1 MAFQKLQFNLLP
13 KTKML
18 NYSKSFLAKVSQRR
32 SVRDFSDQV
41 VPIEIITN
49 AVKAAASAPSGANKQ
64 PWHFVIV
71 NDPFIKKDIRLA
83 AEKEEKAFYSYR
95 ASDEWLKDLEPFET
109 NWSKPFLEI
118 APSLIVVFK
127 KVYDVRKKQRKK
139 NYYVN
144 ESVGIACGI
153 LLTAL
158 HNSGLATLTHTPSP
172 MGFLEKILKRP
183 KNEKAFLLIPVGFP
197 SKDAEQGLVHV
208 LCGLASL
215 PRSDEVGA
223 SDARAVREED

>member
-18 NYSKSFLAKVSQRR
+18 NHSKSFLTNIRSRR
-32 SVRDFSDQV
+32 SVRDFSDKA
-41 VPIEIITN
+41 VPIELITN
-49 AVKAAASAPSGANKQ
+49 AIKAAASAPSGANKQ
-64 PWHFVIV
+64 PWYFVIV
-71 NDPFIKKDIRLA
+71 NDPHTKKEIRLA
-83 AEKEEKAFYSYR
+83 AEKEEKAFYSHR

-109 NWSKPFLEI
+109 NSSKPFLEI

-127 KVYDVRKKQRKK
+127 KTYDVREKQKKK

-144 ESVGIACGI
+144 ESVGISCGV
-153 LLTAL
+153 LLAAL

-172 MGFLEKILKRP
+172 MGFLETILRRP

-197 SKDAEQGLVHV
+197 AKDARVPILNKKSFKEICKIL
-208 LCGLASL
+208 
-215 PRSDEVGA
+215 
-223 SDARAVREED
+223 

>member
-18 NYSKSFLAKVSQRR
+18 NNSKSFLTNIGSRR
-32 SVRDFSDQV
+32 SVREFSDEA

-64 PWHFVIV
+64 PWHFVVV
-71 NDPFIKKDIRLA
+71 NDPLIKKEIRMA

-95 ASDEWLKDLEPFET
+95 ASGEWLKDLEPFET

-127 KVYDVRKKQRKK
+127 KVYDVRKKQSKK

-144 ESVGIACGI
+144 ESVGIASGI
-153 LLTAL
+153 LLAAL
-158 HNSGLATLTHTPSP
+158 HHSGLATLTHTPAP
-172 MGFLEKILKRP
+172 MGFLEGILKRP
-183 KNEKAFLLIPVGFP
+183 RNEKAFLLIPVGFP
-197 SKDAEQGLVHV
+197 SKDAEVPKLTKK
-208 LCGLASL
+208 SFN
-215 PRSDEVGA
+215 EVC
-223 SDARAVREED
+223 DIL

>member
-1 MAFQKLQFNLLP
+1 MGFQKLQFNILP

-18 NYSKSFLAKVSQRR
+18 NRSKSFLSRVRLRR
-32 SVRDFSDQV
+32 SVRDFSDNA
-41 VPIEIITN
+41 VPIDLITN
-49 AVKAAASAPSGANKQ
+49 AIKAAASAPSGANKQ

-71 NDPFIKKDIRLA
+71 NDLLIKKEIRLA

-95 ASDEWLKDLEPFET
+95 ASEEWLKDLEPFEIS
-109 NWSKPFLEI
+109 WSKPFLEI

-127 KVYDVRKKQRKK
+127 KIYDVEEKQRKK

-158 HNSGLATLTHTPSP
+158 HNSGLATLTHTPAP
-172 MGFLEKILKRP
+172 MGFLEEVLKRP
-183 KNEKAFLLIPVGFP
+183 KGEKAFLLIPVGFP
-197 SKDAEQGLVHV
+197 
-208 LCGLASL
+208 
-215 PRSDEVGA
+215 
-223 SDARAVREED
+223 AVNTKVPILKKKTFNNICDIL

>member
-18 NYSKSFLAKVSQRR
+18 NHSKSFLTKISSRR
-32 SVRDFSDQV
+32 SVRDFSDKA
-41 VPIEIITN
+41 VPIELITN
-49 AVKAAASAPSGANKQ
+49 AIKAAASAPSGANKQ
-64 PWHFVIV
+64 PWYFVIV
-71 NDPFIKKDIRLA
+71 SDPQIKKEIRLA
-83 AEKEEKAFYSYR
+83 AEKEEKAFYNYR

-109 NWSKPFLEI
+109 SSSKPFLEI

-127 KVYDVRKKQRKK
+127 KTYDVREKQKKK

-144 ESVGIACGI
+144 ESVGISCGV
-153 LLTAL
+153 LLAAL

-172 MGFLEKILKRP
+172 MGFLEGILRRP

-197 SKDAEQGLVHV
+197 AKSARIPILNKKPFKEVCSV
-208 LCGLASL
+208 L
-215 PRSDEVGA
+215 
-223 SDARAVREED
+223 

>member
-18 NYSKSFLAKVSQRR
+18 NNSKSFLTKISLRR
-32 SVRDFSDQV
+32 SVRDFSDKP
-41 VPIEIITN
+41 VPIDLIIN

-64 PWHFVIV
+64 PWYFAVV
-71 NDPFIKKDIRLA
+71 NDPVIKKDIRLA
-83 AEKEEKAFYSYR
+83 AEKEEKAFYNHR

-109 NWSKPFLEI
+109 SWSKPFLEI

-127 KVYDVRKKQRKK
+127 KVYDVRNKQRKK

-172 MGFLEKILKRP
+172 MGFLEEILKRP

-197 SKDAEQGLVHV
+197 GKGAEVPKLTKKSFNKVCDI
-208 LCGLASL
+208 L
-215 PRSDEVGA
+215 
-223 SDARAVREED
+223 

>member
-197 SKDAEQGLVHV
+197 NTNAEVPRLSKKAFNKICDII
-208 LCGLASL
+208 
-215 PRSDEVGA
+215 
-223 SDARAVREED
+223 

>member
-1 MAFQKLQFNLLP
+1 MPFEKLQFNLLS

-18 NYSKSFLAKVSQRR
+18 NHSKSFLTNISSRR
-32 SVRDFSDQV
+32 SVRDFSDKV
-41 VPIEIITN
+41 VPIDLITN
-49 AVKAAASAPSGANKQ
+49 AIKSATSGPSGANKQ
-64 PWHFVIV
+64 PWHFVVV
-71 NDPFIKKDIRLA
+71 NDPFIKKEIRLA
-83 AEKEEKAFYSYR
+83 AEKEEKAFYDHR
-95 ASDEWLKDLEPFET
+95 ASDEWLKDLEPFKT

-127 KVYDVRKKQRKK
+127 KVYDIRKKQRKN

-144 ESVGIACGI
+144 ESVGIASGI

-158 HNSGLATLTHTPSP
+158 HHSGLATLTHTPAP

-197 SKDAEQGLVHV
+197 CKNAEV
-208 LCGLASL
+208 
-215 PRSDEVGA
+215 PRLTKKSFNEVC
-223 SDARAVREED
+223 DIL

>member
-18 NYSKSFLAKVSQRR
+18 NHSKSFLTKISSRR
-32 SVRDFSDQV
+32 SIRHFSDEAI
-41 VPIEIITN
+41 PIELITN

-64 PWHFVIV
+64 PWHFVVV
-71 NDPFIKKDIRLA
+71 NDPLVKREIRMA

-95 ASDEWLKDLEPFET
+95 ASGEWLKDLEPFET
-109 NWSKPFLEI
+109 NWSKPFLEV

-144 ESVGIACGI
+144 ESVGIASGI
-153 LLTAL
+153 LLAAL
-158 HNSGLATLTHTPSP
+158 HHSGLATLTHTPAP
-172 MGFLEKILKRP
+172 MGFLEGILKRP

-197 SKDAEQGLVHV
+197 SKDAEVPR
-208 LCGLASL
+208 LAKKSFN
-215 PRSDEVGA
+215 EVC
-223 SDARAVREED
+223 DIL